1 MKTKNA
7 ELKFYAFTYD
17 WNTKSLEWTNVLGDR
32 YKEHLVN
39 ALKTKT
45 EERRI
50 KNRDELK
57 ENLRQYLFS
66 YYASRAEY
74 EVLVGDLLSEIN
86 PTKYVDEMVKLD
98 VYNQVIK
105 NLDVMVDY
113 IINTMKIKFGENK

>member
-1 MKTKNA
+1 MKIKNV
-7 ELKFYAFTYD
+7 ELKFYAFIYD

-32 YKEHLVN
+32 YKEYLVK

-66 YYASRAEY
+66 CYASRAEY

-86 PTKYVDEMVKLD
+86 PTKYVDEMVKID

-113 IINTMKIKFGENK
+113 IINTMEIKFGENK

>member
-1 MKTKNA
+1 MKIKNA

-32 YKEHLVN
+32 YKEYLVK

>member
-32 YKEHLVN
+32 YKEHLVK

>member
-1 MKTKNA
+1 MKIKNV
-7 ELKFYAFTYD
+7 ELKFYAFIYD

-32 YKEHLVN
+32 YKEYLVK

-86 PTKYVDEMVKLD
+86 PTKYVDEMVKID

-113 IINTMKIKFGENK
+113 IINTMEIKFGENK

>member
-1 MKTKNA
+1 MKIKNA

-32 YKEHLVN
+32 YKEHLVK

>member
-32 YKEHLVN
+32 YKEHLVK

-113 IINTMKIKFGENK
+113 IINTMTIKFGENK

>member
-1 MKTKNA
+1 MKIKNA

-32 YKEHLVN
+32 YKEYLVK

-86 PTKYVDEMVKLD
+86 PTKYVDEMVKID

-113 IINTMKIKFGENK
+113 IINTMEIKFGENK

>member
-32 YKEHLVN
+32 YKEHLVK

-86 PTKYVDEMVKLD
+86 PAKYVDEMVKLD

-113 IINTMKIKFGENK
+113 IINTMEIKFGENK

>member
-32 YKEHLVN
+32 YKEHLVK
-39 ALKTKT
+39 ALKIKT

-86 PTKYVDEMVKLD
+86 PAKYVDEMVKLD

-113 IINTMKIKFGENK
+113 IINTMEIKFGENK

>member
-1 MKTKNA
+1 MKIKNA

-32 YKEHLVN
+32 YKEYLVK

-86 PTKYVDEMVKLD
+86 PAKYVDEMVKLD

-113 IINTMKIKFGENK
+113 IINTMEIKFGENK